1 MESKLILLTLF
12 VIVMLLMSQTHL
24 KSKKKIIFFGD
35 SITEMGMLP
44 GGYIQIFNNM
54 LKQHH
59 FNNLVGVGA
68 GISGNKIYDLYLRLQ
83 QDVIEQQ
90 PALVVIFIGVNDVW
104 HKLSHGTGTDAG
116 KFEQFYT
123 AIIQQLKQHN
133 IATVLCTIL
142 SIGEKWQG
150 QNPQDEDIDLY
161 NGIIRNLAVTHN
173 LPLCDLRK
181 AAIDYIQKN
190 NTSNFDRG
198 FLTKDGVHLNDVGN
212 NIVATKIWEVLQ
224 TQPVMK

>member
-44 GGYIQIFNNM
+44 GGYIQIFNNIISQ
-54 LKQHH
+54 QHLD
-59 FNNLVGVGA
+59 NLVGVGS

-83 QDVIEQQ
+83 HDVIEQQ

-133 IATVLCTIL
+133 IATVLCTVL

-181 AAIDYIQKN
+181 AAVDYIQKN

-212 NIVATKIWEVLQ
+212 NLVATKIWEVLQ
-224 TQPVMK
+224 TLPIMK

>member
-24 KSKKKIIFFGD
+24 KNKKKIIFLGD
-35 SITEMGMLP
+35 SITEMGVLP
-44 GGYIQIFNNM
+44 GGYIQIFNNIIAQ
-54 LKQHH
+54 QHLSN
-59 FNNLVGVGA
+59 FIGVGS
-68 GISGNKIYDLYLRLQ
+68 GISGNKIYDLYFRLQ
-83 QDVIEQQ
+83 HDVIEQQ

-104 HKLSHGTGTDAG
+104 HKLSHGTGTDAW

-123 AIIQQLKQHN
+123 AIIQQLKQHG
-133 IATVLCTIL
+133 ITTVLCTIL
-142 SIGEKWQG
+142 CIGEKWQD

-181 AAIDYIQKN
+181 EAVDYIQKN

-198 FLTKDGVHLNDVGN
+198 FLTKDGVHLNDAGN
-212 NIVATKIWEVLQ
+212 TLVATKIWEVLQ
-224 TQPVMK
+224 TLPIMQ

>member
-44 GGYIQIFNNM
+44 GGYIQIFNNIISQ
-54 LKQHH
+54 QHLD
-59 FNNLVGVGA
+59 NLVGVGS

-83 QDVIEQQ
+83 HDVIEQQ

-133 IATVLCTIL
+133 IATVLCTVL

-181 AAIDYIQKN
+181 AAVDYIQKN

-212 NIVATKIWEVLQ
+212 NLVATKIWEVLQ
-224 TQPVMK
+224 TLSIMK